1 MIGLKA
7 CEWLMA
13 NADAP
18 IRYRVA
24 RELLGDINTAGKIET
39 ELLGNPAV
47 RLWINNLN
55 PQNSPKQ
62 YLMLHGSFDYCFEN
76 ALLKAVQLGL
86 HAGITQFS
94 DAVSDYTKIGTHDI
108 FSANLLTLADLN
120 AKAANDFMLKNLDR
134 LYGFTKKKDYDIYLN
149 DEEKAKLKNI
159 PKNFKDKKVIKK
171 GLYDY
176 RGTYIFHY
184 PTIYDIV
191 GLHKLYDLRDPE
203 IDEKVNTMIDYISTD
218 EFHNKIDDGY
228 GILQVEGKR
237 YFSMGWDPKYPGWF
251 DLPGCMETG
260 NASGLLFFA
269 QYISKYPVARKT
281 KWFADLLNYIE
292 KYRTENGTYLFPRH
306 G

>member
-120 AKAANDFMLKNLDR
+120 AKAAYCLKKYGMPERSLDEIRSCVGNGARR
-134 LYGFTKKKDYDIYLN
+134 LV
-149 DEEKAKLKNI
+149 ERVV
-159 PKNFKDKKVIKK
+159 PKGN
-171 GLYDY
+171 
-176 RGTYIFHY
+176 Y
-184 PTIYDIV
+184 PRR
-191 GLHKLYDLRDPE
+191 L
-203 IDEKVNTMIDYISTD
+203 
-218 EFHNKIDDGY
+218 
-228 GILQVEGKR
+228 
-237 YFSMGWDPKYPGWF
+237 
-251 DLPGCMETG
+251 
-260 NASGLLFFA
+260 
-269 QYISKYPVARKT
+269 
-281 KWFADLLNYIE
+281 
-292 KYRTENGTYLFPRH
+292 
-306 G
+306 